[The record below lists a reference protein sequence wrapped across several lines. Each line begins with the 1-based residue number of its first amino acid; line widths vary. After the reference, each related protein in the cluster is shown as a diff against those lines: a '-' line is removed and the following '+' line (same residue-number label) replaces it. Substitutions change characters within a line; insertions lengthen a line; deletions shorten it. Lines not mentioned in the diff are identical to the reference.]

1 MNTRHFWILFKK
13 EILTITRD
21 RKSFVS
27 FIALSLF
34 LTPMLILGVG
44 ALDNFQ
50 RQQLEKEE
58 VVIAI
63 KDANANQD
71 LANYIKDSGIV
82 KVVNS
87 DNYEQDLENKKISG
101 YLEISIEKTI
111 TNTRYVFDQTS
122 NISSASLVKVQ
133 ALVQQFSAI
142 ERSKLLANLGIDELQ
157 LNPVNF
163 GATTLQEVQ
172 NKPAQSSFILF
183 LLPYIIIL
191 GLIQGAAQFAIELTA
206 GEKEKNTLATT
217 LSLNASRITIGLSKI
232 GAILVFSLLSLVLN
246 VSSMVIA
253 FGILPGALFS
263 GATTGGNV
271 NTPDFGSIHITPEI
285 LGQIFIVLLPL
296 SCLIAALLV
305 LLGIY
310 ARNAKEGGLY
320 TLPLIMGSIF
330 VGLSGQAFDANT
342 SAFIFAIPLVG
353 QVAMLK
359 QILLGQFIAT
369 NFLLSL
375 FTTTILFFV
384 VLYICVKMF
393 TREEVIF
400 RQ

>member
-1 MNTRHFWILFKK
+1 MNTRNFWILFKK

-58 VVIAI
+58 VIIAI
-63 KDANANQD
+63 KNSFSNEN
-71 LANYIKDSGIV
+71 LSNYIKDSGIV

-101 YLEISIEKTI
+101 YLEISVEKTI
-111 TNTRYVFDQTS
+111 TNSRYVFDQTS
-122 NISSASLVKVQ
+122 NISSASLAKVQ
-133 ALVQQFSAI
+133 TIVQQFSAI

-253 FGILPGALFS
+253 FGILPGALFG

-271 NTPDFGSIHITPEI
+271 NTPDLGSIHITPEI

-375 FTTTILFFV
+375 FTTTVLFFV
-384 VLYICVKMF
+384 VLYVCVKMF